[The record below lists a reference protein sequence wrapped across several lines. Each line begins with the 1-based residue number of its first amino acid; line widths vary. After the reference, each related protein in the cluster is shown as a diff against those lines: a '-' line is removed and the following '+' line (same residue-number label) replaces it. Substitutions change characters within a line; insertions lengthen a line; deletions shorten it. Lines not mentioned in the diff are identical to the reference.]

1 MTHLQHALQHASSAR
16 VFSSLLATCAAP
28 SASRLRGPALQ
39 HGGYSTRLQHAY
51 AAPCLRHAPHLQLPA
66 SEGRRFS
73 TEATARGFSTRIQLP
88 ACGMRRIFQLPVS
101 GGTGAVH
108 GASASS
114 SSFRFHRHRP
124 GRSAALCC
132 QRLARLCRS
141 VQDRSRKLR
150 LGRPSSPSPSRVLPG
165 VGGTGTGFSVA
176 TASPPLFDFEG
187 RDWGSSLVGYSG
199 SSTLLI
205 ISPALRV
212 PRHCSLPS

>member
-1 MTHLQHALQHASSAR
+1 MRRISQPPASEGQRFSTEATAR
-16 VFSSLLATCAAP
+16 GF
-28 SASRLRGPALQ
+28 
-39 HGGYSTRLQHAY
+39 STRIQLPAY
-51 AAPCLRHAPHLQLPA
+51 GMCRIFQLPA

-141 VQDRSRKLR
+141 VQDRSQKLR
-150 LGRPSSPSPSRVLPG
+150 LGRPSSPSPSQVLPG

-205 ISPALRV
+205 SSPALRV
-212 PRHCSLPS
+212 PRHGSLPS